1 LPFLAPFQGREVVFG
16 LFSDAFVVPVAA
28 AGQDV
33 GEQVADGLAACQVQ
47 AARGDDGVAGG
58 VVAGDADGHGER
70 DPVRVEAGLPG
81 GVGFQGAERLVDGEE
96 CEQFL
101 ADQLGGPGAQYERGA
116 AQPGL
121 QLGVAV
127 LDGLITNDKF
137 CCVRR
142 VQLSLTWSRRP
153 LRLRASFLQ
162 SDVAVSGEPDDPDP
176 DVDRLPPAQP
186 APRRRA
192 PVGSGLSAA
201 GALGVPGRG
210 GPPDADHRGGA

>member
-1 LPFLAPFQGREVVFG
+1 MLRLGGKIVEEAVELVGDVGVIERDGMRIVAQREV
-16 LFSDAFVVPVAA
+16 
-28 AGQDV
+28 
-33 GEQVADGLAACQVQ
+33 
-47 AARGDDGVAGG
+47 DD
-58 VVAGDADGHGER
+58 
-70 DPVRVEAGLPG
+70 
-81 GVGFQGAERLVDGEE
+81 F
-96 CEQFL
+96 
-101 ADQLGGPGAQYERGA
+101 
-116 AQPGL
+116 
-121 QLGVAV
+121 
-127 LDGLITNDKF
+127 DGLITNDKF